1 MKTARQ
7 MARKDAGYA
16 LKSPRG
22 RPHDLVAQAFD
33 FIEDGI
39 HVVVAGLLVV
49 AGAFVVWSVVTRI
62 GDEFHKATSPQEIVT
77 FVLDK
82 GLVLF
87 IIAELLHTVR
97 VTIQERKLVVEPF
110 LIVGLIA
117 GVRRLLVITAQAAEP
132 NGNFKWN
139 PQGIEISILLALV
152 LGMTL
157 SLVLW
162 RRFYGTRAA
171 AEE

>member
-1 MKTARQ
+1 
-7 MARKDAGYA
+7 MARGGAAAG

-22 RPHDLVAQAFD
+22 RPHDLVALLFD
-33 FIEDGI
+33 YIEDAI
-39 HVVVAGLLVV
+39 HVLVAALLVV
-49 AGAFVVWSVVTRI
+49 AGAFVVWSVATRL
-62 GDEFHKATSPQEIVT
+62 GDELHKATTPQEIVT

-117 GVRRLLVITAQAAEP
+117 GVRRLLVITAQVAEP
-132 NGNFKWN
+132 NATFKWN

-157 SLVLW
+157 ALVLW
-162 RRFYGTRAA
+162 RRFYGAPA
-171 AEE
+171 MPEQ

>member
-1 MKTARQ
+1 

-22 RPHDLVAQAFD
+22 RPHGVVAQAFD
-33 FIEDGI
+33 VIEDAI

-49 AGAFVVWSVVTRI
+49 AGAFVVWSVVTRM
-62 GDEFHKATSPQEIVT
+62 GDELHKATSPQEVVT

-117 GVRRLLVITAQAAEP
+117 GVRRLLLVTAQAAEE
-132 NGNFKWN
+132 GAKFQWN
-139 PQGIEISILLALV
+139 PQGIEISVLLALV
-152 LGMTL
+152 LGITVAL
-157 SLVLW
+157 ILW
-162 RRFYGTRAA
+162 RRFYGRRSSTD
-171 AEE
+171 E

>member
-1 MKTARQ
+1 
-7 MARKDAGYA
+7 MAKRDGGYA
-16 LKSPRG
+16 MKSPRG
-22 RPHDLVAQAFD
+22 RPHDVVAQVFD
-33 FIEDGI
+33 VVEDAI
-39 HVVVAGLLVV
+39 HVVVAVLLVL
-49 AGAFVVWSVVTRI
+49 AGGFVLWSVVTKM
-62 GDEFHKATSPQEIVT
+62 GDELRQATTPQEVVT

-97 VTIQERKLVVEPF
+97 VTIQERRLVVEPF

-117 GVRRLLVITAQAAEP
+117 GVRRLLVITAQVAEP

-139 PQGIEISILLALV
+139 PQGIEIVILLALV
-152 LGMTL
+152 LSMTVA
-157 SLVLW
+157 LVLW
-162 RRFYGTRAA
+162 RRFYGRRAT

>member
-1 MKTARQ
+1 

-16 LKSPRG
+16 MKSPRG
-22 RPHDLVAQAFD
+22 RPHDVVAQIFD
-33 FIEDGI
+33 YIEDAI
-39 HVVVAGLLVV
+39 HVVVAALLVV
-49 AGAFVVWSVVTRI
+49 AGGFVVWSVVTRM
-62 GDEFHKATSPQEIVT
+62 GDELQKATSPQAVVT

-97 VTIQERKLVVEPF
+97 VTIQERRLVVEPF

-117 GVRRLLVITAQAAEP
+117 GVRRLLVITAQVAEP
-132 NGNFKWN
+132 NSSFKWN

-152 LGMTL
+152 LAMMV

-162 RRFYGTRAA
+162 RRFYGRQAA

>member
-1 MKTARQ
+1 
-7 MARKDAGYA
+7 MARKEAGYA

-22 RPHDLVAQAFD
+22 RPHDVVAQGFD
-33 FIEDGI
+33 YIEDAI

-49 AGAFVVWSVVTRI
+49 AGAFVVWSVVTRM
-62 GDEFHKATSPQEIVT
+62 GDEIHKATSPQEVVT

-87 IIAELLHTVR
+87 IIAELVHTVR

-117 GVRRLLVITAQAAEP
+117 GVRRLLVLTAQAAEP
-132 NGNFKWN
+132 NGSFRWN

-162 RRFYGTRAA
+162 RRFYGSRAP
-171 AEE
+171 AEG

>member
-1 MKTARQ
+1 

-22 RPHDLVAQAFD
+22 RPHGVVAQAFD
-33 FIEDGI
+33 VIEDAI

-49 AGAFVVWSVVTRI
+49 AGAFVVWSVVMRM
-62 GDEFHKATSPQEIVT
+62 GDELHKATSPQEVVT

-117 GVRRLLVITAQAAEP
+117 GVRRLLVITAQVAEP
-132 NGNFKWN
+132 NANFKWN

-162 RRFYGTRAA
+162 HRFYGRRAA
-171 AEE
+171 AGE

>member
-22 RPHDLVAQAFD
+22 RPHGVVAQAFD
-33 FIEDGI
+33 VIEDAI

-49 AGAFVVWSVVTRI
+49 AGAFVVWSVVTRM
-62 GDEFHKATSPQEIVT
+62 GDELHKATSPQEVVT

-117 GVRRLLVITAQAAEP
+117 GVRRLLVITAQVAEP
-132 NGNFKWN
+132 NANFKWN

-162 RRFYGTRAA
+162 HRFYGRRAA
-171 AEE
+171 AGE

>member
-1 MKTARQ
+1 
-7 MARKDAGYA
+7 
-16 LKSPRG
+16 
-22 RPHDLVAQAFD
+22 
-33 FIEDGI
+33 
-39 HVVVAGLLVV
+39 
-49 AGAFVVWSVVTRI
+49 
-62 GDEFHKATSPQEIVT
+62 
-77 FVLDK
+77 
-82 GLVLF
+82 VLF

-117 GVRRLLVITAQAAEP
+117 GVRRLLVITAQVAEP

-162 RRFYGTRAA
+162 HRFYGRRVA

>member
-1 MKTARQ
+1 

-22 RPHDLVAQAFD
+22 RPHDVVARAFD
-33 FIEDGI
+33 FIEDAI
-39 HVVVAGLLVV
+39 HVLVAGLLVV
-49 AGAFVVWSVVTRI
+49 AGIFVVWSVVTRM
-62 GDEFHKATSPQEIVT
+62 GDELHKATSPQEVVT

-117 GVRRLLVITAQAAEP
+117 GVRRLLVITAQVAEP

-162 RRFYGTRAA
+162 RRFYGRRAA

>member
-1 MKTARQ
+1 

-22 RPHDLVAQAFD
+22 RPHDLIAQAFD
-33 FIEDGI
+33 IVEDSI
-39 HVVVAGLLVV
+39 HVVVAALLVI
-49 AGAFVVWSVVTRI
+49 AGAFVIWSVITRM
-62 GDEFHKATSPQEIVT
+62 GDELHKATSPQEVVT

-97 VTIQERKLVVEPF
+97 VTIQERRLVVEPF

-117 GVRRLLVITAQAAEP
+117 GVRRLLVITAQVAEP
-132 NGNFKWN
+132 NATFKWN

-157 SLVLW
+157 ALGLW
-162 RRFYGTRAA
+162 HRFYGRQAGPK
-171 AEE
+171 E